1 MNNILAMMEDVAMV
15 TYKNID
21 VSDESVMTTR
31 GGGAGVCNNDDHH
44 PCCPSK
50 LLTILIKISYGSF
63 D

>member
-31 GGGAGVCNNDDHH
+31 GGGGRC
-44 PCCPSK
+44 
-50 LLTILIKISYGSF
+50 LQQ
-63 D
+63 